1 MKRSYRVGAHKI
13 QLLTKPE
20 LAKKDQC
27 GIAKWES
34 KEVEVRT
41 TNVDNGEPYDLP
53 QFLVVFFHEFF
64 HMVDTMQGTELFGDK
79 DPELDY
85 QKETMLDSFCEG
97 FVQFMLD
104 NRLLREQW
112 VKGVRELLRKTK
124 PLGGNGKGENGDS

>member
-1 MKRSYRVGAHKI
+1 MKRSYRVGAHKVTLI
-13 QLLTKPE
+13 TKPE
-20 LAKKDQC
+20 LDEKNQC
-27 GIAKWES
+27 GVAKWES

-41 TNVDNGEPYDLP
+41 TNAGDGKPYDLP
-53 QFLVVFFHEFF
+53 GFLVTFFHEFF

-104 NRLLREQW
+104 NKMLRPEW
-112 VKGVRELLRKTK
+112 VKGVRELLRKTTA
-124 PLGGNGKGENGDS
+124 LTIEEE